1 MKIEGTCNTC
11 GRTFL
16 LSQIGLESE
25 APGRCPFCGA
35 HFARHYTTLLPETVE
50 AAEAA
55 AAHFVA
61 AVNRLQA
68 LQTGFR
74 IDFEGLLKVLEEQVR
89 SGEGN
94 TPTVQV

>member
-16 LSQIGLESE
+16 LSQIGLSSD

-50 AAEAA
+50 EAEAA
-55 AAHFVA
+55 ASHFVS
-61 AVNRLQA
+61 AVNKLQS
-68 LQTGFR
+68 LQTGFH
-74 IDFEGLLKVLEEQVR
+74 IDFEGLLRMLQEQVR

-94 TPTVQV
+94 APSVEV